1 MIQIYTGDGKGK
13 TTAALGLTLRA
24 TGAGMRVYFGQFIK
38 TGGTSEEK
46 CLRSAFPNVVF
57 EPYGGGFVRGQATD
71 KQKRE
76 ASVGLEKA
84 MHALHSGVYGLIV
97 LDEINVAVRLGLVE
111 EEAVLDLM
119 RACPENVE
127 LVMTGRGA
135 TQAMMDRAHLV
146 TEMRCVKHYF
156 EQGVAARVGIEQ

>member
-46 CLRSAFPNVVF
+46 CLKAAFPNVVF
-57 EPYGGGFVRGQATD
+57 EPYGGGFVRGQATP
-71 KQKRE
+71 KQKQE
-76 ASVGLEKA
+76 ASEGLKR
-84 MHALHSGVYGLIV
+84 ALSALNSGAYDLVI
-97 LDEINVAVRLGLVE
+97 LDEINVAVRLGLVG
-111 EEAVLDLM
+111 EAEALDLM
-119 RACPENVE
+119 RACPKTVE

-135 TQAMMDRAHLV
+135 TQAMMDMADLV

-156 EQGVAARVGIEQ
+156 KQGVAARTGIEE

>member
-46 CLRSAFPNVVF
+46 CLKAAFPNVVF
-57 EPYGGGFVRGQATD
+57 EPYGGGFVRGQATA
-71 KQKRE
+71 KQKQE
-76 ASVGLEKA
+76 AGEGLERA
-84 MHALHSGVYGLIV
+84 SRALMSGNYDLVI

-111 EEAVLDLM
+111 EASALDLM
-119 RACPENVE
+119 RSCPERVE
-127 LVMTGRGA
+127 LVLTGRGA
-135 TQAMMDRAHLV
+135 TQAMMDAADLV
-146 TEMRCVKHYF
+146 TEMRCIKHYF
-156 EQGVAARVGIEQ
+156 EQGVPARVGIEQ

>member
-46 CLRSAFPNVVF
+46 CLKSSLPNVVF
-57 EPYGGGFVRGQATD
+57 EPYGGGFVRGQATE

-76 ASVGLEKA
+76 AGEGLERA
-84 MHALHSGVYGLIV
+84 RNALASGAYGLVV
-97 LDEINVAVRLGLVE
+97 LDEINVAVRLGLVA
-111 EEAVLDLM
+111 EAAALDLM
-119 RACPENVE
+119 RACPETVE
-127 LVMTGRGA
+127 LIMTGRGA
-135 TQAMMDRAHLV
+135 TQAMMDAADLV

-156 EQGVAARVGIEQ
+156 QQGVAARVGIEQ

>member
-46 CLRSAFPNVVF
+46 CLKAIFPNVAF
-57 EPYGGGFVRGQATD
+57 EPYGGGFVRGQVTE
-71 KQKRE
+71 KQKLE
-76 ASVGLEKA
+76 ASKGLERA
-84 MHALHSGVYGLIV
+84 SNALTSGAYDLVI

-111 EEAVLDLM
+111 EASAMALM
-119 RACPENVE
+119 RACPKTVE

-135 TQAMMDRAHLV
+135 TQAMMDAADLV

-156 EQGVAARVGIEQ
+156 EQGVPARVGIEQ